1 MAKRKGVSGKTHT
14 KQQLNDYAN
23 QNNPNNKAC
32 RARRTNEE
40 KARKTRNHF
49 DQDMIYYEP
58 DLGFGW
64 CDDQDLRKA
73 GICMGNFFYN
83 LFNGKTGYTISDSMA
98 VDEDGDLLRGYLIIR
113 LWIWIQGKLV
123 FYHRQEICLM
133 RKMTGNVNLI

>member
-1 MAKRKGVSGKTHT
+1 MAKRKGVSGKTHA

-23 QNNPNNKAC
+23 QNNPNNKAY

-64 CDDQDLRKA
+64 CDD
-73 GICMGNFFYN
+73 
-83 LFNGKTGYTISDSMA
+83 
-98 VDEDGDLLRGYLIIR
+98 
-113 LWIWIQGKLV
+113 
-123 FYHRQEICLM
+123 
-133 RKMTGNVNLI
+133 